1 MKTQVFRM
9 AVVAVVVVAVVAVS
23 AAMAQRQPGDVFVNV
38 PFSFFVGNQQM
49 PPGHYLV
56 IPAGSGFLRMFD
68 TKDFHDKLLV
78 AVHGVESRIPQTP
91 KLVFHRYGD
100 SYFLAEVWNAN
111 GNIGR
116 QLPKSK
122 GEQEIA
128 SGKVQGTP
136 PQSEIAVVRPER

>member
-1 MKTQVFRM
+1 MKTQVFRI
-9 AVVAVVVVAVVAVS
+9 AVVAGVLVAVS
-23 AAMAQRQPGDVFVNV
+23 AAMAQRQPGDVWVNV
-38 PFSFFVGNQQM
+38 PFSFLVGNHQM
-49 PPGHYLV
+49 PPGRYLV
-56 IPAGSGFLRMFD
+56 IPAGSGFLRVFD

-78 AVHGVESRIPQTP
+78 PVHSVESRVPQTP

-100 SYFLAEVWNAN
+100 SYFLAEIWNAN

-128 SGKVQGTP
+128 SGKVKGIP
-136 PQSEIAVVRPER
+136 PHGEIAVVRPE